1 VKDDDSGLN
10 WEEMYQNDELD
21 TCRVPDLKKYLR
33 SVGQPLSGNKKDL
46 LLRVKEH
53 IQQQLTAKKAAA
65 VKMEV

>member
-1 VKDDDSGLN
+1 VKVDHSVLN

-21 TCRVPDLKKYLR
+21 TCRVPELKKYLR
-33 SVGQPLSGNKKDL
+33 SVRQPLSGNKKEL